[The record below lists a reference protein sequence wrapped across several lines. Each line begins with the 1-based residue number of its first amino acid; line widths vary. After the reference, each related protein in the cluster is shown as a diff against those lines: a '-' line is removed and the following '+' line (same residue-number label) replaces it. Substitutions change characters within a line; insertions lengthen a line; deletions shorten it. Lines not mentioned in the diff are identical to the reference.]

1 MSSGMIYVEVSASAA
16 NSGINLLSS
25 GIDTG
30 GETEGTYWLYW
41 TSEGGFTNRGW
52 HYDEANNYLS
62 TGWPNVA
69 QKHGQEPTKA
79 GFLKYMETGPDNLD
93 DILGAWPPEQ
103 KADFAMEFGNGFVT
117 NGGCVELV

>member
-30 GETEGTYWLYW
+30 GATEGAYWLYW

-52 HYDEANNYLS
+52 HYGVENNYLQI
-62 TGWPNVA
+62 GWPEVA
-69 QKHGQEPTKA
+69 QTHDQEPTKQ
-79 GFLKYMETGPDNLD
+79 GFLNYMETGPENLN
-93 DILGAWPPEQ
+93 DILGGWPARE
-103 KADFAMEFGNGFVT
+103 KAAFAMAYGNGFVT
-117 NGGCVELV
+117 EGGCVRLV